1 MKHENWGDFLR
12 DCVSI
17 VDYIQGYE
25 SLTHIGGS
33 EWQGAH
39 ATSHTSDGG
48 KCLNVN
54 ADKGVWH
61 CYSCG
66 VKGDLISYE
75 MERSKT
81 EFKEACIHIAGL
93 YKLTLP
99 AEEEL
104 SESDRLKLEKQ
115 RKDAADVSQLL
126 KAAAAFY
133 HDQLDATAR
142 AYFHARGITDAT
154 IDTLKLG
161 VAGESKTALYD
172 HLSNQA
178 SRELILATGLV
189 SENGNGRVF
198 DTFNERYIFPYWRS
212 PEQVCYFIG
221 RDSTGG
227 RLYLDKATGKR
238 KTRSKYK
245 KLRKTES
252 TAVKHIL
259 WGASDVGF
267 NEERTLLIVEGVVD
281 AILAQQ
287 EIGDTYAVISPVTAQ
302 MNNSDIDRIAALLS
316 KRRYKVVICNDTE
329 ASNAGQKGAL
339 ATALKIQE
347 SVSKRIA
354 EGLGDES
361 NEDTIA
367 RRLPDIRLATLQK
380 PPELEKI
387 DVADYLQRGW
397 KEQLIYWI
405 ESARELKRYQQYVED
420 APTRFF
426 DGKTF
431 IPKELSDELRNEG
444 RFFAG
449 ISHELHV
456 YRNGVY
462 VPDGAVTSKEIAK
475 KLFRQRNSSRVTETL
490 EDLVR
495 ERYCPIERVDRNN
508 YLNVKN
514 GLLDL
519 NTFELKPHSPF
530 IPSTVQV
537 PVDFNKKADCPAF
550 SDFLSEISPGCEGLI
565 LQMIGYCLQN
575 HAEMH
580 KAFILLG
587 GGANGKSTLL
597 MALERLLGMRNVS
610 HIPLQTLED
619 NRFAAAGLFGKLANF
634 YADLPDMP
642 LRKCDVFNAAVAGDV
657 IQVERKYREPFEF
670 ACTATQ
676 VFSCNKIPNAYTTS
690 EGYYRRLLIVPFP
703 NRFDGKHRKSQTAL
717 LESIASK
724 AELEGV
730 LITAL
735 SVYLSARDAG
745 EFTVP
750 EASHAALKTYKESN
764 EPALRFLTEAC
775 VETHDPNTELVRVD
789 VYEAYKSWIEDAE
802 PNRKPISDRKFY
814 NCVRET
820 FPSVK
825 EGRRATG
832 KRERT
837 FEGLG
842 FVS

>member
-1 MKHENWGDFLR
+1 MKNEKWGDFLR
-12 DCVSI
+12 DRVSI
-17 VDYIQGYE
+17 IDYIQRYE
-25 SLTHIGGS
+25 PLNNIGGD

-39 ATSHTSDGG
+39 STSHTSEGR
-48 KCLNVN
+48 KCLNIN

-61 CYSCG
+61 CYSCEG
-66 VKGDLISYE
+66 KGDLISYE
-75 MERSKT
+75 MARSKT
-81 EFKEACIHIAGL
+81 EFTDACSHIADL
-93 YKLTLP
+93 YNLTLP
-99 AEEEL
+99 VQEEL
-104 SESDRLKLEKQ
+104 NEADSAKREKQ
-115 RKDAADVSQLL
+115 RKDATDVSKLL
-126 KAAAAFY
+126 NAAAEFY

-142 AYFHARGITDAT
+142 AYFYARGITDAT
-154 IDTLKLG
+154 INTLKLG

-178 SRELILATGLV
+178 ERELILSTGLV
-189 SENGNGRVF
+189 SENENGRVF

-212 PEQVCYFIG
+212 QTQVCYFIG

-227 RLYLDKATGKR
+227 RSYLDKKTGKR

-245 KLRKTES
+245 KLRTTEAN
-252 TAVKHIL
+252 AVKHIL
-259 WGASDVGF
+259 WGASDIRF
-267 NEERTLLIVEGVVD
+267 NEERPLLVVEGVID

-287 EIGDTYAVISPVTAQ
+287 EIGDTYAVISPVTAH
-302 MNNSDIDRIAALLS
+302 MNNSDIDSIAELLL

-347 SVSKRIA
+347 AVSKRIT
-354 EGLGDES
+354 EVLGENA

-367 RRLPDIRLATLQK
+367 RRLPDIRIATLQK

-397 KEQLIYWI
+397 KEQLLYWI
-405 ESARELKRYQQYVED
+405 ESARDLNRYQQYVEND
-420 APTRFF
+420 PSRFF

-431 IPKELSDELRNEG
+431 VPKELSDELRFEG
-444 RFFAG
+444 RFYAG
-449 ISHELHV
+449 ISHELHI
-456 YRNGVY
+456 YQNGVY
-462 VPDGAVTSKEIAK
+462 TPDGAVTSKEVAK
-475 KLFRQRNSSRVTETL
+475 KLFRQRSVSRVTETL

-495 ERYCPIERVDRNN
+495 ERYCPVERVDSDN
-508 YLNVKN
+508 YLNVQN
-514 GLLDL
+514 GVLDL
-519 NTFELKPHSPF
+519 KTLELKPHSPF
-530 IPSTVQV
+530 SPSTVQV
-537 PVDFNKKADCPAF
+537 PVDFNKNADCPAF
-550 SDFLSEISPGCEGLI
+550 SDFLSEISPGCEQLI
-565 LQMIGYCLQN
+565 FQMIGYCLQK
-575 HAEMH
+575 HADMH
-580 KAFILLG
+580 KAFIFLG

-634 YADLPDMP
+634 YADLPDRT

-676 VFSCNKIPNAYTTS
+676 VFSCNKIPNSYTTS

-703 NRFDGKHRKSQTAL
+703 NRFDGKQRKSQTNL

-724 AELEGV
+724 SELEGI

-735 SVYLSARDAG
+735 SAYISVRDNG

-750 EASHAALKTYKESN
+750 DASHEALKSYKESN
-764 EPALRFLTEAC
+764 EPALRFLTESC
-775 VETHDPNTELVRVD
+775 VERHDPDESLIRGKLYNE
-789 VYEAYKSWIEDAE
+789 YKRWIEEAE
-802 PNRKPISDRKFY
+802 PNRKPLSDRKFY

-842 FVS
+842 LVS